1 MMAKLRIASTEHS
14 APTAANLPYDLVM
27 IEWVDSSRVGEG
39 WIDLAAIGAP
49 DPSRC
54 VSVGFL
60 VRENERGKI
69 LVPTIAD
76 VEREENRHTHG
87 GIMIPVCSI
96 ISERR
101 LNQTKT

>member
-1 MMAKLRIASTEHS
+1 MAKPRATLAQSHKP
-14 APTAANLPYDLVM
+14 ACAGLPYALVI

-39 WIDLAAIGAP
+39 WIDLAAIAPP

-60 VRENERGKI
+60 VSQNTKGKI

-76 VEREENRHTHG
+76 VAREQNRHTHG
-87 GIMIPVCSI
+87 GIMIPTCSI
-96 ISERR
+96 LSERR
-101 LNQTKT
+101 LA